1 MPALRPLALVSLLVS
16 VTACQAR
23 EVPELLTLGEV
34 VPASVA
40 VGEQIDVFG
49 SNLPVGA
56 VRRAEV
62 VLEGAL
68 HRVGRPTLRDQTI
81 TVEHVTLERD
91 RVRFELDP
99 ALADRLTGRGDEAR
113 RTTFRG
119 RVSLRVLGVTDAIPL
134 EGTVRDEVVL
144 DVVPRP
150 PRSAVTEALADD
162 AAGAQAA
169 LGLELSATAAPDGLE
184 VRGVRS
190 GSPAERAGLVAGD
203 RLESFDGV
211 RVATAADVLP
221 SGEEPRATAVVVR
234 GGERLQAEL
243 PIEGWRADARSDL
256 AAVGALLA
264 SVGVVILALG
274 TRLGSVVTWLA
285 ARVAAGLAS
294 ERSQHGLMGA
304 FARVVRREGSGAGVS
319 PWGGAVPLV
328 AALSM
333 GIVVA
338 LVPWLE
344 LRGRLALDAGQLFVA
359 SFAAYATAALLTG
372 GPGKVGTSGGDAPRA
387 YARHLAAAG
396 RVVACALPAAAA
408 LGAIVLASGS
418 VRLMDIIATQS
429 GPETG
434 WLETG
439 GWPWAWHALRSPQ
452 LFGLFCLFFVGAF
465 IDASRVEEVAGA
477 DSPARERRVRGAMFV
492 FVETANLGVMSALAV
507 AAFLGGWTLPG
518 VSRHTLEGS
527 SLAQMAASLVFV
539 AKWIAVGATVLVLR
553 ASLPRIRPS
562 LIPRLFLRGFVPAA
576 FVALGLA
583 VLAARFPPLPS
594 TERAVAL
601 LTLAVSVALAS
612 AIAFAVRGAI
622 VGDRDAS
629 RLRARV
635 NPFL

>member
-1 MPALRPLALVSLLVS
+1 MPARRPLALVSLLVS
-16 VTACQAR
+16 VAACQAR

-40 VGEQIDVFG
+40 VGEQVDVFG

-56 VRRAEV
+56 VRRAEI

-81 TVEHVTLERD
+81 TVEQVTLERD

-99 ALADRLTGRGDEAR
+99 ALAERLTGRGDEAR

-119 RVSLRVLGVTDAIPL
+119 RVSLRVVGVTDAIPL

-221 SGEEPRATAVVVR
+221 SGEEPRATAVIVR
-234 GGERLQAEL
+234 GGERLHAEL
-243 PIEGWRADARSDL
+243 PIDGWRADARSDL

-294 ERSQHGLMGA
+294 ERSQRGLAGA
-304 FARVVRREGSGAGVS
+304 LARVVRREGTGAGAS
-319 PWGGAVPLV
+319 PWSSAVPLV

-333 GIVVA
+333 GLVVA

-344 LRGRLALDAGQLFVA
+344 LRGRLAMDAGQLFLA
-359 SFAAYATAALLTG
+359 SFAAYTTAALLTG
-372 GPGKVGTSGGDAPRA
+372 GTGKAGSSSGEARG

-396 RVVACALPAAAA
+396 RVVACTLPAAAA
-408 LGAIVLASGS
+408 LGAIVLTSGS
-418 VRLMDIIATQS
+418 VRLVDIVATQS

-434 WLETG
+434 WFETG

-465 IDASRVEEVAGA
+465 VDASRADEVTGA
-477 DSPARERRVRGAMFV
+477 DSPAHVRRVRGALFA

-518 VSRHTLEGS
+518 VSRHTLEAS
-527 SLAQMAASLVFV
+527 SLAQLAAALVFV

-576 FVALGLA
+576 VVALGLA
-583 VLAARFPPLPS
+583 VLTARFPPLPS
-594 TERAVAL
+594 TERAIAL
-601 LTLAVSVALAS
+601 LTLAVSMALS
-612 AIAFAVRGAI
+612 GAIAFAVWGATA
-622 VGDRDAS
+622 GDRDAS